1 MVSRVERPHIEENE
15 RRPCFDYSP
24 TEIWLFFFLFAPRN
38 ISKLT
43 EIHLETSI

>member
-24 TEIWLFFFLFAPRN
+24 TEIWLFFFCLHHV
-38 ISKLT
+38 ISPN
-43 EIHLETSI
+43 